1 VEYLNT
7 ISAFLQ
13 ANQLLLISALFIFS
27 YFAKRLIDYKA
38 AQPQHDMWDRVKPG
52 SDLLY
57 SLVHRG
63 VEYLAKSKGLDSAT
77 KLLEYA
83 KQLEK
88 FEGSWRLD
96 KQKAI
101 KELSAW
107 FLSMEAKAI
116 SANPS
121 IGPDDPAQ

>member
-1 VEYLNT
+1 MEYLNT

-27 YFAKRLIDYKA
+27 YFAKRFIDYKA

-88 FEGSWRLD
+88 FEGSWKLD